1 MAARKQ
7 QDWAPAFLKA
17 LEDTHL
23 VTEACKAAGIHRSA
37 AYNRRAHD
45 AEFARAWAE
54 IEEASTEQLERIA
67 VRRASEGSDVL
78 LIFLLKA
85 RRPEVY
91 RDHHRVEQTGPGAGA
106 LDVEFRL
113 DAAARAAIAGVL
125 RQRPAAC

>member
-1 MAARKQ
+1 VR
-7 QDWAPAFLKA
+7 
-17 LEDTHL
+17 T
-23 VTEACKAAGIHRSA
+23 
-37 AYNRRAHD
+37 D
-45 AEFARAWAE
+45 AKFAREWAE

>member
-1 MAARKQ
+1 VR
-7 QDWAPAFLKA
+7 
-17 LEDTHL
+17 T
-23 VTEACKAAGIHRSA
+23 
-37 AYNRRAHD
+37 D
-45 AEFARAWAE
+45 AKFAREWAE

-85 RRPEVY
+85 RRPEVH
-91 RDHHRVEQTGPGAGA
+91 RDHHRVEHTGPGNTGLGAGG

-125 RQRPAAC
+125 RQRPAAG